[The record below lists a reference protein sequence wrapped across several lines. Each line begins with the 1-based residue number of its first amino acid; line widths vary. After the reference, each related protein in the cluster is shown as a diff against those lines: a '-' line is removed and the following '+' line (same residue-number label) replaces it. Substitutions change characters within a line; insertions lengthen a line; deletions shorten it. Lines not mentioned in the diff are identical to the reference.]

1 MDGISVALCRFVMD
15 MNNNNCI
22 GKGSPR
28 HIPQSKFPH
37 SHCYAPGYL
46 ILVYTRNVIQR
57 YTNITNYLPSPN

>member
-1 MDGISVALCRFVMD
+1 MD

-28 HIPQSKFPH
+28 HIPQLKFPH